1 MRYSRL
7 EFTPM
12 RKYILIIVAG
22 VLMTA
27 CQQNK
32 GLNLQVKVDGLKKG
46 TLYIESIQDT
56 VLVQLDS
63 IEVRGNK
70 QIEFDVALD
79 QPQMLYLHL
88 DKNDEN
94 AFNDRLLFF
103 AEQGQMSIR
112 STREA
117 FENDAQVKGSNTDSI
132 YRIYQEVLTSFSK
145 RDIELLQLSIDPDYA
160 TKIDSISTLAAS
172 NERRKFLY
180 VLNFALNQNN
190 SILAPYSIVYDGDG
204 LAPKWKDSVYQS
216 LTDDIKN
223 SPMGE
228 SLKALLSN

>member
-63 IEVRGNK
+63 VEVRGNK
-70 QIEFDVALD
+70 QIEFDIALD

-94 AFNDRLLFF
+94 AFNDRFLFF

-117 FENDAQVKGSNTDSI
+117 FENDAIVKGSKTDSI

-145 RDIELLQLSIDPDYA
+145 RDIELLQLSIDPEYA
-160 TKIDSISTLAAS
+160 TKIDSISTLSTS

-223 SPMGE
+223 SPLGE

>member
-1 MRYSRL
+1 
-7 EFTPM
+7 
-12 RKYILIIVAG
+12 
-22 VLMTA
+22 
-27 CQQNK
+27 
-32 GLNLQVKVDGLKKG
+32 
-46 TLYIESIQDT
+46 
-56 VLVQLDS
+56 
-63 IEVRGNK
+63 
-70 QIEFDVALD
+70 
-79 QPQMLYLHL
+79 
-88 DKNDEN
+88 
-94 AFNDRLLFF
+94 
-103 AEQGQMSIR
+103 MSIR

-117 FENDAQVKGSNTDSI
+117 FENDAQVKGSKTDSI

-145 RDIELLQLSIDPDYA
+145 RDIELLQLSIDPEYA

>member
-1 MRYSRL
+1 MRYSCL

-22 VLMTA
+22 IVMTA

-32 GLNLQVKVDGLKKG
+32 GLNLQVEVDGLKKG
-46 TLYIESIQDT
+46 MLYIESIQDT

-63 IEVRGNK
+63 VEVRGNN

-117 FENDAQVKGSNTDSI
+117 FENDAQVKGSKTDSI

-145 RDIELLQLSIDPDYA
+145 RDIELLQLSIDPVYA
-160 TKIDSISTLAAS
+160 TKLDSISNLAAS
-172 NERRKFLY
+172 NGRRKFLY

-216 LTDDIKN
+216 LTNDIKK
-223 SPMGE
+223 SPMGK

>member
-1 MRYSRL
+1 
-7 EFTPM
+7 M

-46 TLYIESIQDT
+46 MLYIESIQDT
-56 VLVQLDS
+56 VLVQIDS
-63 IEVRGNK
+63 VEVRGNN
-70 QIEFDVALD
+70 QIEFDIALD
-79 QPQMLYLHL
+79 QPQILYLHL

-94 AFNDRLLFF
+94 SFNDRFLFF

-117 FENDAQVKGSNTDSI
+117 FENDAQVKGSKTDSI

-145 RDIELLQLSIDPDYA
+145 RDIELLQLSIDPEYA
-160 TKIDSISTLAAS
+160 TKIDSLSTLAIS

-216 LTDDIKN
+216 LTNDIKN

-228 SLKALLSN
+228 SLQALLSN

>member
-1 MRYSRL
+1 MAS
-7 EFTPM
+7 
-12 RKYILIIVAG
+12 
-22 VLMTA
+22 

-32 GLNLQVKVDGLKKG
+32 GLNLQVEVDGLKKG
-46 TLYIESIQDT
+46 MLYIESIQDS

-63 IEVRGNK
+63 VEVRGNN

-103 AEQGQMSIR
+103 AEQGQMSIG

-117 FENDAQVKGSNTDSI
+117 FENDAQVKGSKTDSI

-145 RDIELLQLSIDPDYA
+145 RDIELLQLSIDPAYA
-160 TKIDSISTLAAS
+160 TKLDSISNLAAS
-172 NERRKFLY
+172 NGRRKFLY
-180 VLNFALNQNN
+180 VLNFALN
-190 SILAPYSIVYDGDG
+190 
-204 LAPKWKDSVYQS
+204 
-216 LTDDIKN
+216 
-223 SPMGE
+223 
-228 SLKALLSN
+228 